1 MKSSV
6 EKLSD
11 TRVKVSVEIPID
23 ELKPEIDQAYAALAQ
38 QVQIPGFRRGKAPR
52 QLIEARFGRGA
63 VMEQVV
69 NDTLSNRYGQ
79 LLDEHELKVVS
90 QPEIDLT
97 KVDPN
102 SGVDFNFE
110 VDVRPEF
117 EVPSFDDV
125 AVEVPAIEV
134 SDKDVEEALN
144 SLRQRFGSLKEV
156 ERAAAKDD
164 FVVMDLAATVDG
176 EPLEEASAE
185 GMSHQ
190 VGQDELIEGLDEAV
204 VGLSAGESATFTTT
218 VPGGEHEGKEAEV
231 TVTVTTVKEREL
243 PEADDEFAQTA
254 SEFDTIEELRNDLRD
269 NVAEQKK
276 SEQAVA
282 IRDAVLDEVLGK
294 TEFPL
299 PETMVDEQVQAQVQQ
314 LLAQVGG
321 NEELLNTLLEAQGTS
336 REKFEADARESAEK
350 AVRTQLFLDS
360 LSEIEKPEVSQQDL
374 SDHLMFTAQTYGMD
388 PTSSQPSCSSPVR
401 SPTSSQRFVAARP
414 SQLQS
419 ARLLSPTPRAR
430 RSTPPSTSVRT
441 PQKKNLQNNTA
452 F

>member
-79 LLDEHELKVVS
+79 LLDEHDLKVVS

-125 AVEVPAIEV
+125 AVEVPALEV
-134 SDKDVEEALN
+134 SDEDVEEALN

-254 SEFDTIEELRNDLRD
+254 SEFDTIEELRDDLRD

-360 LSEIEKPEVSQQDL
+360 LSEIEKLEASQQDL

-388 PTSSQPSCSSPVR
+388 PNQL
-401 SPTSSQRFVAARP
+401 AA
-414 SQLQS
+414 QLQQSGQIANLFAEVRRGKALAAAICKVAVTDSKREKVDPAEYFGEDTAEEES
-419 ARLLSPTPRAR
+419 AE
-430 RSTPPSTSVRT
+430 
-441 PQKKNLQNNTA
+441 
-452 F
+452 

>member
-1 MKSSV
+1 M
-6 EKLSD
+6 
-11 TRVKVSVEIPID
+11 
-23 ELKPEIDQAYAALAQ
+23 
-38 QVQIPGFRRGKAPR
+38 
-52 QLIEARFGRGA
+52 
-63 VMEQVV
+63 
-69 NDTLSNRYGQ
+69 
-79 LLDEHELKVVS
+79 
-90 QPEIDLT
+90 
-97 KVDPN
+97 
-102 SGVDFNFE
+102 
-110 VDVRPEF
+110 
-117 EVPSFDDV
+117 
-125 AVEVPAIEV
+125 
-134 SDKDVEEALN
+134 
-144 SLRQRFGSLKEV
+144 RQRFGSLKEV

-282 IRDAVLDEVLGK
+282 IRDAVLDEVLCK

-388 PTSSQPSCSSPVR
+388 PNQL
-401 SPTSSQRFVAARP
+401 AA
-414 SQLQS
+414 QLQQSGQIANLFAEVRRGKALAAAICKVAVTDSKGEKVDPAEYFGEDTAEEES
-419 ARLLSPTPRAR
+419 AE
-430 RSTPPSTSVRT
+430 
-441 PQKKNLQNNTA
+441 
-452 F
+452 

>member
-276 SEQAVA
+276 SEQLSPSV
-282 IRDAVLDEVLGK
+282 
-294 TEFPL
+294 
-299 PETMVDEQVQAQVQQ
+299 
-314 LLAQVGG
+314 
-321 NEELLNTLLEAQGTS
+321 TLSSTKFSARPNSRCPRPWLTS
-336 REKFEADARESAEK
+336 RSRPRF
-350 AVRTQLFLDS
+350 
-360 LSEIEKPEVSQQDL
+360 
-374 SDHLMFTAQTYGMD
+374 
-388 PTSSQPSCSSPVR
+388 SSCWPRLAATKSCSTPSSRPRGLPARSSRPMHANPLRRPSAPSSSSTPCPRSR
-401 SPTSSQRFVAARP
+401 SPR
-414 SQLQS
+414 S
-419 ARLLSPTPRAR
+419 ASRISPIT
-430 RSTPPSTSVRT
+430 
-441 PQKKNLQNNTA
+441 
-452 F
+452 

>member
-125 AVEVPAIEV
+125 AVEVPALEV
-134 SDKDVEEALN
+134 SDEDVEEALN

-282 IRDAVLDEVLGK
+282 IRDAVLDDVLGK

-388 PTSSQPSCSSPVR
+388 PNQL
-401 SPTSSQRFVAARP
+401 AA
-414 SQLQS
+414 QLQQSGQIANLFAEVRRGKALAAAICKVTVTDSKGEKVDPAEYFGEDTAEEES
-419 ARLLSPTPRAR
+419 AE
-430 RSTPPSTSVRT
+430 
-441 PQKKNLQNNTA
+441 
-452 F
+452 

>member
-110 VDVRPEF
+110 VDVRPEV

-388 PTSSQPSCSSPVR
+388 PNQL
-401 SPTSSQRFVAARP
+401 AA
-414 SQLQS
+414 QLQQSGQIANLFAEVRRGKALAAAICKVAVTDSKGEKVDPAEYFGEDTAEEES
-419 ARLLSPTPRAR
+419 AE
-430 RSTPPSTSVRT
+430 
-441 PQKKNLQNNTA
+441 
-452 F
+452 

>member
-125 AVEVPAIEV
+125 AVEVPALEV
-134 SDKDVEEALN
+134 SDEDVEEALN

-218 VPGGEHEGKEAEV
+218 VPGGEHEGKEVEV

-282 IRDAVLDEVLGK
+282 IRDAVLDDVLGK

-388 PTSSQPSCSSPVR
+388 PNQL
-401 SPTSSQRFVAARP
+401 AA
-414 SQLQS
+414 QLQQSGQIANLFAEVRRGKALAAAICKVTVTDSKGEKVDPAEYFGEDTAEEES
-419 ARLLSPTPRAR
+419 AE
-430 RSTPPSTSVRT
+430 
-441 PQKKNLQNNTA
+441 
-452 F
+452 

>member
-38 QVQIPGFRRGKAPR
+38 QMQIPGFRRGKAPR

-125 AVEVPAIEV
+125 AVEVPALEV
-134 SDKDVEEALN
+134 SDEDVEEALN

-218 VPGGEHEGKEAEV
+218 VPGGEHEGKEVEV

-282 IRDAVLDEVLGK
+282 IRDAVLDDVLGK

-388 PTSSQPSCSSPVR
+388 PNQL
-401 SPTSSQRFVAARP
+401 AA
-414 SQLQS
+414 QLQQSGQIANLFAEVRRGKALAAAICKVTVTDSKGEKVDPAEYFGEDTAEEES
-419 ARLLSPTPRAR
+419 AE
-430 RSTPPSTSVRT
+430 
-441 PQKKNLQNNTA
+441 
-452 F
+452 

>member
-125 AVEVPAIEV
+125 AVEVPALEV
-134 SDKDVEEALN
+134 SDEDVEEALN

-282 IRDAVLDEVLGK
+282 IRDAVLDDVLGK

-350 AVRTQLFLDS
+350 AVRTQLFLDA

-388 PTSSQPSCSSPVR
+388 PNQL
-401 SPTSSQRFVAARP
+401 AA
-414 SQLQS
+414 QLQQSGQIANLFAEVRRGKALAAAICKVAVTDSKGEKVDPVEYFGEGAAEEES
-419 ARLLSPTPRAR
+419 AE
-430 RSTPPSTSVRT
+430 
-441 PQKKNLQNNTA
+441 
-452 F
+452 

>member
-374 SDHLMFTAQTYGMD
+374 SDHLMFTAQT
-388 PTSSQPSCSSPVR
+388 
-401 SPTSSQRFVAARP
+401 
-414 SQLQS
+414 
-419 ARLLSPTPRAR
+419 
-430 RSTPPSTSVRT
+430 
-441 PQKKNLQNNTA
+441 
-452 F
+452 